1 MKKTNR
7 SRKLNK
13 VSRSFDSPAKIIL
26 EDKSTFSGIAIGAR
40 KKVVGEICFNTSMTG
55 YQEIISDP
63 SYAGQIINF
72 TFPHIGN
79 VGTNSYDNETFIPF
93 ASGIVVSADISEPSN
108 FRSIQHLDSWL
119 KENNIPGICNIDT
132 RSITNLIRENVGGKI
147 FITGNTEL
155 EVAVTA
161 MKSGAIDYITK
172 PIDTQRLLTSLS
184 QCISISSTLQENKTL
199 KKLLTKKTSSNYIFN
214 SERMTDIYKLIS
226 KISPTHFNI
235 FIEGESGVGKEL
247 IAQEIHTKSDRK
259 GLFIPVDCGTLPENL
274 IESELFGH
282 IKGAF
287 TDAYENKIGLFE
299 TANNGTL
306 FLDEIG
312 NLPLTAQSRLL
323 RVIQDQTIKKVG
335 DTNPTK
341 INTRIIAA
349 TNMNMKVAIKNGL
362 FREDLW
368 HRLTEFIIN
377 VPPLRERTED
387 ILPLSEFIISSIYN
401 NKNQLKLSNKTIKA
415 LKNHTWPGNIRELK
429 NCIHRAA
436 ILHKNNT
443 IEPQD
448 LQLIEPISIKNEAKS
463 LQIPINSTL
472 KNALK
477 STEKQLLEY
486 TLKESNFNKL
496 QASKK
501 LGMYYASF
509 CRKLKEHS
517 L

>member
-1 MKKTNR
+1 
-7 SRKLNK
+7 L
-13 VSRSFDSPAKIIL
+13 
-26 EDKSTFSGIAIGAR
+26 
-40 KKVVGEICFNTSMTG
+40 
-55 YQEIISDP
+55 
-63 SYAGQIINF
+63 
-72 TFPHIGN
+72 
-79 VGTNSYDNETFIPF
+79 
-93 ASGIVVSADISEPSN
+93 
-108 FRSIQHLDSWL
+108 
-119 KENNIPGICNIDT
+119 
-132 RSITNLIRENVGGKI
+132 
-147 FITGNTEL
+147 
-155 EVAVTA
+155 AVTA
-161 MKSGAIDYITK
+161 LKNGAIDYITK
-172 PIDTQRLLTSLS
+172 PIDTHRLITSLK
-184 QCISISSTLQENKTL
+184 QCISLRYTEQENKIL
-199 KKLLTKKTSSNYIFN
+199 KKLLTKESSITFKFN
-214 SERMTDIYKLIS
+214 SKKMTTIYELIS
-226 KISPTHFNI
+226 KISTTNFNV

-501 LGMYYASF
+501 LGM
-509 CRKLKEHS
+509 
-517 L
+517 